1 MWPASVPANTSS
13 SSTKQTTALP
23 LRQPDWQLLPLL
35 LQIPARLLLQ
45 LVRNRRIRQSESL
58 KRAAQAQAAEHARS
72 DEHEIVETAFSLLE
86 NCKRLPKYYV
96 RTLTR
101 FT

>member
-72 DEHEIVETAFSLLE
+72 DEHEIVETRQLSLCLRTVKGCL
-86 NCKRLPKYYV
+86 NIMCVRL
-96 RTLTR
+96 RI
-101 FT
+101 

>member
-35 LQIPARLLLQ
+35 LQIPARLLLR
-45 LVRNRRIRQSESL
+45 LVRSRRIRQSESL

-72 DEHEIVETAFSLLE
+72 DEHEI
-86 NCKRLPKYYV
+86 
-96 RTLTR
+96 
-101 FT
+101 